1 MIVQSTA
8 PTTVP
13 QNTTQTP
20 PSQTVD
26 KNGFLKLLIAQ
37 LQNQDPLQPMDN
49 QQFAVQ
55 LATFNSLEQLMDI
68 NKQLTALQ
76 TTQGQSTQFNA
87 ASLIGKQINAE
98 GNNIAVE
105 SSAPAKLNYQLSAN
119 AANVTLKIQDSNGT
133 LIRQLETGAQG
144 AGDQTFT
151 WDGQDATG
159 RAVSDGIYTFQVNA
173 VNANGKQIGASS
185 RISGTVKGVNLAGAG
200 ASARPWKFAGA
211 LKQCDRSRGT
221 AVDLGNM
228 SIIGS
233 IFNATGALSAFGNLI
248 EATGDNISNLN
259 TVGFKSGVARFA
271 DLLPTVDGQLQIGH
285 GTRLE
290 EIISPFQ
297 QGGLESTSAPTD
309 LAIQGNGY
317 FIVKDPVSSASYYT
331 RAGQFHPDAAGKL
344 VNARGFVL
352 QGAAGDI
359 VIDPTSSIPGRP
371 TTSVD
376 LSVNLDASAQA
387 PAVSFPVT
395 ADASPA
401 SWKAGSNFS
410 HVQMIYDSS
419 GTAHDL
425 TIVFRRTAANA
436 WEIGCW
442 RRAGILTAQLRQAQ
456 TSGRSLMPDP
466 SPLLRRAISTSVRV
480 TSPEF
485 PASHGSVAQAR
496 LLRQQI

>member
-185 RISGTVKGVNLAGAG
+185 RISGTVKGVNLAGAE
-200 ASARPWKFAGA
+200 PV
-211 LKQCDRSRGT
+211 L
-221 AVDLGNM
+221 DLG
-228 SIIGS
+228 SLQVPLS
-233 IFNATGALSAFGNLI
+233 SVTG
-248 EATGDNISNLN
+248 
-259 TVGFKSGVARFA
+259 VGVPR
-271 DLLPTVDGQLQIGH
+271 
-285 GTRLE
+285 
-290 EIISPFQ
+290 
-297 QGGLESTSAPTD
+297 
-309 LAIQGNGY
+309 
-317 FIVKDPVSSASYYT
+317 
-331 RAGQFHPDAAGKL
+331 
-344 VNARGFVL
+344 
-352 QGAAGDI
+352 
-359 VIDPTSSIPGRP
+359 
-371 TTSVD
+371 
-376 LSVNLDASAQA
+376 
-387 PAVSFPVT
+387 
-395 ADASPA
+395 
-401 SWKAGSNFS
+401 
-410 HVQMIYDSS
+410 
-419 GTAHDL
+419 
-425 TIVFRRTAANA
+425 
-436 WEIGCW
+436 
-442 RRAGILTAQLRQAQ
+442 
-456 TSGRSLMPDP
+456 
-466 SPLLRRAISTSVRV
+466 
-480 TSPEF
+480 
-485 PASHGSVAQAR
+485 
-496 LLRQQI
+496 